1 MSMSGERHNLILS
14 KHYGGTLMSKKWKVA
29 VIGCGF
35 FANVQYFPNISK
47 EANAECVAA
56 VDIVFER
63 AQEACEKYGI
73 KNAYHDVYE
82 LLEKC
87 DFDIAID
94 AASIQAHH
102 EINMAILNAKKHL
115 ISQKPAAPTVEMLTE
130 QIETAKQNNVKFT
143 CVPIHP
149 MRYDIAIAK
158 QLMADGAIGNTYY
171 AKCNL
176 SHGGPE
182 YFQYRDAD
190 PSWFFEE
197 GAGAL
202 VDMGVHGL
210 QIVTSILGSAKKVS
224 CMAKVT
230 TPVREVRSG
239 CYDGKK
245 IKSDKL
251 PDQYIIALDFGD
263 NKMALVDTGF
273 SEKASKSP
281 QLEIFGDKGTISFT
295 EPYMTNPIP
304 EVYMDCPEKGIRG
317 WITAS
322 PWINPP
328 KKLISQ
334 CCCLG
339 DIINAIENDT
349 TPVLSAEHARHV
361 LEIMCKIPE
370 AIKTGN
376 TIELETEF

>member
-1 MSMSGERHNLILS
+1 M
-14 KHYGGTLMSKKWKVA
+14 KKWKVA
-29 VIGCGF
+29 VIGSGF
-35 FANVQYFPNISK
+35 FANIQYFGNIEK

-56 VDIVFER
+56 VDIIPER
-63 AQEACEKYGI
+63 AQAACKKFGI
-73 KNAYHDVYE
+73 PNWYESVYE
-82 LLEKC
+82 LIEKC

-102 EINMAILNAKKHL
+102 EINMAVLKAGKHL

-130 QIETAKQNNVKFT
+130 QIELAKKMNVKFA
-143 CVPIHP
+143 CVPVHP
-149 MRYDIAIAK
+149 MRYDLNIAK
-158 QLMADGAIGNTYY
+158 QMMADGAIGDVYY

-210 QIVTSILGSAKKVS
+210 QIVTSIFGAAKRIS

-230 TPVREVRSG
+230 TPEREVRSG
-239 CYDGKK
+239 EFDGKK
-245 IKSDKL
+245 IKSDKI
-251 PDQYIIALDFGD
+251 PDQYVITLDFGG

-273 SEKASKSP
+273 SQKATKAP
-281 QLEIFGDKGTISFT
+281 QLEIYGDQGTISFC
-295 EPYMTNPIP
+295 EPYMENPIP
-304 EVYMDCPEKGIRG
+304 EVYMDAPERGIRG
-317 WITAS
+317 WVK
-322 PWINPP
+322 PNLWVKPP
-328 KKLISQ
+328 KKMISQ

-339 DIINAIENDT
+339 DIVDAIENDT
-349 TPVLSAEHARHV
+349 SPVLSPEHARHV

-370 AIKTGN
+370 AVKTGK
-376 TIELETEF
+376 TVELSTTF

>member
-1 MSMSGERHNLILS
+1 MSG
-14 KHYGGTLMSKKWKVA
+14 KWKVA
-29 VIGCGF
+29 VIGCGY
-35 FANVQYFPNISK
+35 FANAQYFPNISK

-73 KNAYHDVYE
+73 KNAYKSVYE
-82 LLEKC
+82 LIEKC

-102 EINMAILNAKKHL
+102 EINMAVLKAGKHL
-115 ISQKPAAPTVEMLTE
+115 ITQKPAAPTVEMFTE
-130 QIETAKQNNVKFT
+130 QIETAKQNNVKFS

-158 QLMADGAIGNTYY
+158 QLMGDGAIGNPYY
-171 AKCNL
+171 VKCNL

-190 PSWFFEE
+190 PSWFFEKD
-197 GAGAL
+197 AGAL

-239 CYDGKK
+239 RYDGKK
-245 IKSDKL
+245 IKADKL

-273 SEKASKSP
+273 SEKASKAP
-281 QLEIFGDKGTISFT
+281 QIEIFGDKGTITFT

-304 EVYMDCPEKGIRG
+304 DVFMDCPEKGIRG
-317 WITAS
+317 WITPS

-339 DIINAIENDT
+339 DIINAIENDAE
-349 TPVLSAEHARHV
+349 PVLSPEHARHV

-370 AIKTGN
+370 AIETGKTIDLV
-376 TIELETEF
+376 TVF